1 MELEQDTV
9 REIVVS
15 TLAVVLFVAAVVVIG
30 ATYTKETLSSQGA
43 LALVGTIVAF
53 VILMGGIGVWLSRQ
67 N

>member
-1 MELEQDTV
+1 MELERDTV

-30 ATYTKETLSSQGA
+30 ATYTKDSLSSQGA

-53 VILMGGIGVWLSRQ
+53 VLLMGVVGFWLSRQ
-67 N
+67 D